1 MKSILFYDKIGKT
14 EMIVV
19 YIVQVLVEHP
29 THALDTAFDYLSNE
43 EVLKGVRVKIDFGH
57 QKIIGYVIDCQYS
70 KLSKDE
76 LEKEAG
82 FKYRYISEII
92 DDKPLLN
99 HELQELSLTLSKLT
113 LSPRISCF
121 QAMLPPQLKPSSNK
135 STGIKYQKAIKFLSN
150 QVKTP
155 KQKEALEYLKN
166 HDEIF
171 LKDFPYSRG
180 LLNNLIE
187 QNAVKIIEKEIYRDP
202 FLDNCKEEK
211 EFTLTDDQQQVVNG
225 IRAKIDTFHT
235 ALIHGVTGSGKTEV
249 YLHLSKHVINQGKTV
264 LILVPEISLTPMMVN
279 VFKHRFKNQVA
290 ILHSKLSPG
299 ERYDEYR
306 RILNKD
312 VKIVVGARSA
322 VFAPLEKIGLI
333 ILDEEHDASYKQETK
348 PRYQTIQIAR
358 IRGQYHN
365 CPVVLGS
372 ATPSLESYSRA
383 LKGVYDLYELNKRI
397 NKFPLP
403 KIELIDMADEIRN
416 KNYSLFS
423 TAMKAKIQ
431 DCIDKDEQ
439 IILLLNKRGYAT
451 YVRCLDC
458 GEVIKCPHCDVTLTY
473 HKHDNK
479 LRCHYCEYQRD
490 MFISCPNCNGHNL
503 KFVGSGTQKIEEQI
517 NSIFNGAKV
526 IRYDV
531 DTTKQKDGHQKLLE
545 KFERKEANIL
555 LGTQMI
561 AKGLDFENVTFVGV
575 LNADISLNIPDFRAN
590 ERTFQLLEQVSGR
603 SGRGKK
609 EGMVMIQT
617 YNPNHFV
624 LQCVKDHD
632 YLRFFNEEME
642 FRKLAKYPPYV
653 HLVSI
658 LIQGKDE
665 DMVSKCTIQIK
676 TYFQKQLKDVLILGP
691 ANSLIY
697 RMHDIYR
704 KRILI
709 KFTNSKT
716 LYPVLF
722 KLNDFYNRTG
732 YKVSVVCDF
741 NPYNQI

>member
-1 MKSILFYDKIGKT
+1 M
-14 EMIVV
+14 
-19 YIVQVLVEHP
+19 
-29 THALDTAFDYLSNE
+29 
-43 EVLKGVRVKIDFGH
+43 
-57 QKIIGYVIDCQYS
+57 
-70 KLSKDE
+70 
-76 LEKEAG
+76 
-82 FKYRYISEII
+82 
-92 DDKPLLN
+92 
-99 HELQELSLTLSKLT
+99 
-113 LSPRISCF
+113 
-121 QAMLPPQLKPSSNK
+121 
-135 STGIKYQKAIKFLSN
+135 
-150 QVKTP
+150 
-155 KQKEALEYLKN
+155 
-166 HDEIF
+166 
-171 LKDFPYSRG
+171 
-180 LLNNLIE
+180 
-187 QNAVKIIEKEIYRDP
+187 
-202 FLDNCKEEK
+202 
-211 EFTLTDDQQQVVNG
+211 
-225 IRAKIDTFHT
+225 
-235 ALIHGVTGSGKTEV
+235 IHGVTGSGKTEV

-383 LKGVYDLYELNKRI
+383 LKGIYDLYELNNRI

-403 KIELIDMADEIRN
+403 KIELIDMADEIRH
-416 KNYSLFS
+416 KNYSIFS

-439 IILLLNKRGYAT
+439 IILFLNKRGYAT

-609 EGMVMIQT
+609 KEW
-617 YNPNHFV
+617 
-624 LQCVKDHD
+624 
-632 YLRFFNEEME
+632 
-642 FRKLAKYPPYV
+642 
-653 HLVSI
+653 
-658 LIQGKDE
+658 
-665 DMVSKCTIQIK
+665 
-676 TYFQKQLKDVLILGP
+676 
-691 ANSLIY
+691 
-697 RMHDIYR
+697 
-704 KRILI
+704 
-709 KFTNSKT
+709 
-716 LYPVLF
+716 
-722 KLNDFYNRTG
+722 
-732 YKVSVVCDF
+732 
-741 NPYNQI
+741 